1 MLSKEKTP
9 VLAGVIPMIEIF
21 MMKWETL
28 AEKRLWLKPFIDK
41 GLKQAEKY
49 NICLDNT
56 MAYVVT
62 MCKCGVLWR
71 MSAEAYF
78 FPSC

>member
-62 MCKCGVLWR
+62 MCKCGVL
-71 MSAEAYF
+71 
-78 FPSC
+78 